1 MLRRTPRSTSTYPRL
16 PYTTLFRSVAKVVD
30 DMTDAAFQ
38 VGGLFVVALLMM
50 GLLLW
55 IYIGSLP
62 LAMLVVATS
71 LVSCTWELGLL
82 HLIGFGLDPFAMLVP
97 FLIMAVSVSHGVQY
111 VNSWADRKSTRL
123 NSSH

>member
-1 MLRRTPRSTSTYPRL
+1 
-16 PYTTLFRSVAKVVD
+16 
-30 DMTDAAFQ
+30 
-38 VGGLFVVALLMM
+38 MM

-111 VNSWADRKSTRL
+111 VNSWAHEISTR
-123 NSSH
+123 NATRSEERRVGKECVSTFRSRWSPYH

>member
-1 MLRRTPRSTSTYPRL
+1 
-16 PYTTLFRSVAKVVD
+16 
-30 DMTDAAFQ
+30 MTDAAFQ

-82 HLIGFGLDPFAMLVP
+82 HLIGFGLAPFAMLVP
-97 FLIMAVSVSHGVQY
+97 FLIMAVSVSHAVQY
-111 VNSWADRKSTRL
+111 VNSWAHDIRSAERRVGKECVRPCKSRW
-123 NSSH
+123 

>member
-1 MLRRTPRSTSTYPRL
+1 
-16 PYTTLFRSVAKVVD
+16 
-30 DMTDAAFQ
+30 
-38 VGGLFVVALLMM
+38 MM
-50 GLLLW
+50 GLLLG

-111 VNSWADRKSTRL
+111 VNSWAHEISTRNATSYQASL
-123 NSSH
+123 ATFRNLAIPGVVALLTNVVGFSTIYLIKIGRASGRERGCQYV

>member
-1 MLRRTPRSTSTYPRL
+1 MIRRPPGSTRTDTRF
-16 PYTTLFRSVAKVVD
+16 PYTTLFRS
-30 DMTDAAFQ
+30 DAAFQ

-111 VNSWADRKSTRL
+111 VNS
-123 NSSH
+123 